1 MFLKDCYELTN
12 KYYKQLEMK
21 DLKEHKKDLE
31 YLNSIKE
38 RFSNSKVTLKIYR
51 DYSSIKKK
59 YIFRVHD
66 YSEPLITD
74 RQKNCYKY
82 YREEEN
88 NKIER
93 TFKDIISIDYYGNT
107 IRFNTGFYGYIGEA
121 LEISIKDNMFALFNR
136 LDNNK
141 RLLIAYGSLE

>member
-12 KYYKQLEMK
+12 KYYKQLEMNN
-21 DLKEHKKDLE
+21 LKEHKKDSK
-31 YLNSIKE
+31 YLDSIKE
-38 RFSNSKVTLKIYR
+38 RLANSKVTLNIYR
-51 DYSSIKKK
+51 DYSPIKKK

-93 TFKDIISIDYYGNT
+93 TFKDIISIDCYGNT